1 MELGRLPLC
10 EYLHIEHY
18 LFVFLILAA
27 GIQVAYRT
35 EFVDYVKIIWTH
47 FNLCTLSKHNRL

>member
-1 MELGRLPLC
+1 MYGWLLLGRLPLC

-27 GIQVAYRT
+27 GVLVAYRT
-35 EFVDYVKIIWTH
+35 AAIEDYAKII
-47 FNLCTLSKHNRL
+47 